1 MFLITKG
8 KYAME
13 KITMDTKF
21 KDAIK
26 NPMAKDMIE
35 KLFLVLRLPFSI
47 VENGFAGNLRMRSLV
62 SLSAGL
68 FTKKTVQSICDMFN
82 LEKNEILT
90 DEGELKEKWWKEAV
104 IYQIY
109 PRSFYDSNGDGI
121 GDLKGITEKLDYI
134 KELGVTAIWCSPF
147 YDSPNDDNGYD
158 IRDYKK
164 IMAEFGTMEDFDTL
178 LDEIHKRGMKLIVDL
193 VVNHTSD
200 EHEWFRQALQS
211 KDNPYHDY
219 YIWKDATDG
228 GITPPNNWKS
238 LFRGSAWNYYEHL
251 DQWALH
257 LFSKKQMDLNWE
269 NEKMRNDVY
278 EMMNW
283 WLDKGVDGFRM
294 DVINFISKTK
304 GLPEANAFLGV
315 LTGYKGA
322 EYYFY
327 GPHLHEYLHEMR
339 QKTFGN
345 YDVYT
350 VGECGGAGIEMDKM
364 LTADYREELDTVF
377 NFDFLINQGHTN
389 YDEYDYDLYKVM
401 KEFEKFQTRYT
412 NHCWPA
418 VFFENHDN
426 PRIVSKVDKT
436 GAYREDISKI
446 CALIQMTLR
455 GVPYV
460 FQGQELSMANVDFT
474 RIEELNDV
482 EAVNTYKELV
492 AKGKDKEKAFK
503 RAKTGTRDNARSPF
517 QWSDSENAGFTTG
530 RPWLKINSDYRRFN
544 AEDEAAR
551 EDSVLNFYKKAIALR
566 KSTPALVY
574 GTFSRAENIKAPVYC
589 YYREYKGELYYVELN
604 LGKSVKE
611 RPIDVSGAKLQ
622 LSTKG
627 KPTEMLRP
635 FEGNIYKVR

>member
-1 MFLITKG
+1 
-8 KYAME
+8 ME

-530 RPWLKINSDYRRFN
+530 KPWLKINSDYRRFN

-611 RPIDVSGAKLQ
+611 RPIDVSGAKLL

-627 KPTEMLRP
+627 KPAEMLRP

>member
-1 MFLITKG
+1 MI
-8 KYAME
+8 
-13 KITMDTKF
+13 KITPDTTF
-21 KDAIK
+21 KDASQ
-26 NPMAKDMIE
+26 NPMAKDMLE
-35 KLFLVLRLPFSI
+35 KLMLALHLPSSLI
-47 VENGFAGNLRMRSLV
+47 ENSFIGKAKLKMLN
-62 SLSAGL
+62 SLSFGL
-68 FTKKTVQSICDMFN
+68 IDKQTVNNICDMLN
-82 LEKNEILT
+82 LEKGEIISDKGTLT
-90 DEGELKEKWWKEAV
+90 KKWWKEAV

-121 GDLKGITEKLDYI
+121 GDLNGITQKLDYLSD
-134 KELGVTAIWCSPF
+134 LGVTAIWCSPF

-178 LDEIHKRGMKLIVDL
+178 LNEIHKRGMKLIVDL

-200 EHEWFRQALQS
+200 EHEWFKEAQKS

-219 YIWKDATDG
+219 YIWRDAPDA
-228 GITPPNNWKS
+228 GITPPNNWLS
-238 LFRGSAWNYYEHL
+238 LFKGPAWNYYENL
-251 DQWALH
+251 NQWAMH

-269 NEKMRNDVY
+269 NEKVRNSVY

-283 WLDKGVDGFRM
+283 WLDKGIDGFRM
-294 DVINFISKTK
+294 DVINFISKNHD
-304 GLPEANAFLGV
+304 LPDANAFLGM

-322 EYYFY
+322 EFYFY
-327 GPHLHEYLHEMR
+327 GPRLHEYLKEMR
-339 QKTFGN
+339 EKTFGN

-364 LTADYREELDTVF
+364 LTADFRGELDTVF
-377 NFDFLINQGHTN
+377 NFDFLVNHGHTS
-389 YDEYDYDLYKVM
+389 YDTYDYDLYKVM
-401 KEFEKFQTRYT
+401 REFARFQTQYT

-436 GAYREDISKI
+436 GAWREDISKI
-446 CALIQMTLR
+446 CALIEMTLR
-455 GVPYV
+455 GVPYIY
-460 FQGQELSMANVDFT
+460 QGQELSMGNVDFASAD
-474 RIEELNDV
+474 ELNDV

-492 AKGKDKEKAFK
+492 EKGWKEEKAFK

-517 QWSDSENAGFTTG
+517 HWSDTENAGFTTG
-530 RPWLKINSDYRRFN
+530 KPWLRIASDYRRYN
-544 AEDEAAR
+544 AADEAER

-574 GTFSRAENIKAPVYC
+574 GEFVEVEGLKPPVFC
-589 YYREYKGELYYVELN
+589 YYREYENEKYYIELN
-604 LGKSVKE
+604 LGKKAVK
-611 RPIDVSGAKLQ
+611 RPAVDENAELI

-627 KPTEMLRP
+627 DVAEELRA
-635 FEGNIYKVR
+635 FEGNIYKIYK

>member
-1 MFLITKG
+1 MN
-8 KYAME
+8 
-13 KITMDTKF
+13 KITPNTTF
-21 KDAIK
+21 KEAMK

-35 KLFLVLRLPFSI
+35 KLFLILHQPLST
-47 VENGFAGNLRMRSLV
+47 VENGILSKAKLKTLR
-62 SLSAGL
+62 AL
-68 FTKKTVQSICDMFN
+68 FGKKTTQNICDMFN
-82 LEKNEILT
+82 LEKDEVIT
-90 DEGELKEKWWKEAV
+90 DEGELEKKWWKEAV

-134 KELGVTAIWCSPF
+134 KDLGATAIWCSPF

-178 LDEIHKRGMKLIVDL
+178 LDEIHKRDMKLIVDL

-200 EHEWFRQALQS
+200 EHEWFQEALKS

-219 YIWKDATDG
+219 YLWRDATDK
-228 GITPPNNWKS
+228 GITPPNNWLS
-238 LFRGSAWNYYEHL
+238 LFKGPAWNYYENL
-251 DQWALH
+251 DQWAMH

-283 WLDKGVDGFRM
+283 WLDKGIDGFRM
-294 DVINFISKTK
+294 DVINFISKTQ
-304 GLPEANAFLGV
+304 GLPEANSLLGM

-327 GPHLHEYLHEMR
+327 GPRLHEYLREMR
-339 QKTFGN
+339 EKTFGN

-364 LTADYREELDTVF
+364 LTADYRKELDTVF

-389 YDEYDYDLYKVM
+389 YDTYNYDLYKVM
-401 KEFEKFQTRYT
+401 QEFERFQTGYT

-426 PRIVSKVDKT
+426 PRIVSKVDRT
-436 GAYREDISKI
+436 GTYREEISKV

-455 GVPYV
+455 GVPYIY
-460 FQGQELSMANVDFT
+460 QGQELSMGNVDFKS
-474 RIEELNDV
+474 IEEINDV

-492 AKGKDKEKAFK
+492 AKGKDPEKAFK
-503 RAKTGTRDNARSPF
+503 RAKTGTRDNSRSPF

-530 RPWLKINSDYRRFN
+530 TPWLKISSDYRRFN

-566 KSTPALVY
+566 KSNPALVY
-574 GTFSRAENIKAPVYC
+574 GTFTRAEGIKAPVFC
-589 YYREYKGELYYVELN
+589 YYREYNDELYYIELN
-604 LGKSVKE
+604 LGKAVQE
-611 RPIDVSGAKLQ
+611 RPINVSGAELI

-627 KPTEMLRP
+627 TPTDTLSP
-635 FEGNIYKVR
+635 YEGNIYKLR